1 MHTLIGKAA
10 PAFTLPAPD
19 KQLVSLSDYKG
30 KKLVLLFFPA
40 AFSGVCTAEM
50 CAMRDDIAAYQNL
63 DAQVLAISVDGPFTL
78 GKFRELENLNFTL
91 LSDFNKEVCQAY
103 GAYYDEWILGL
114 KGVAKRSAFV
124 IDAEGIVRYAEV
136 MESAGDL
143 PNFEK
148 VREALSQL

>member
-1 MHTLIGKAA
+1 MHTLIGKPA

-19 KQLVSLSDYKG
+19 KQFVSLSDYKG

-63 DAQVLAISVDGPFTL
+63 DAQVLAISVDLPFAL
-78 GKFRELENLNFTL
+78 GKFRELENLNFPL

-103 GAYYDEWILGL
+103 DSFYDEWILGL

-124 IDAEGIVRYAEV
+124 IDAEGIVRHAEV
-136 MESAGDL
+136 MDSSGDL

-148 VREALSQL
+148 VREALS